1 MKDCIPLRALIVSV
15 LTFTG
20 ASAAEDEAPTT
31 QPAAP
36 EAAPAQAAPAAEAPA
51 KPAASDEAIA
61 ALKAAAAKLAEAKS
75 YAWTQTSAFGNQEP
89 RVSTGKKG
97 AGGHVLTSMPG
108 RNGSSEL
115 LVRAGK
121 ALIKRDG
128 TWEKVPAGGDEQG
141 PGRWMAAMIE
151 NFREP
156 SKEAADLVSKV
167 TEVTKEA
174 DGTFSAKLSEEAAQE
189 LMRFGR
195 GPGRRGGAGGGAGGG
210 GFEPP
215 PITGAGGTIRFTVSN
230 GILSQSEVALTGRM
244 NFNGEDRD
252 ISRKTTV
259 QFEGI
264 DSTAFDIPEAA
275 AGMLAE

>member
-15 LTFTG
+15 LTITG
-20 ASAAEDEAPTT
+20 ASAAEGDAPTT

-36 EAAPAQAAPAAEAPA
+36 EAAPAAEAPA
-51 KPAASDEAIA
+51 EPAATDEATA

-75 YAWTQTSAFGNQEP
+75 YAWTQTSAFGSQEP

-128 TWEKVPAGGDEQG
+128 TWEKITAGGDEQG

-174 DGTFSAKLSEEAAQE
+174 DGTFSAKLSEAAAQE
-189 LMRFGR
+189 MMRFGR
-195 GPGRRGGAGGGAGGG
+195 GPGRRGGAGGG

-215 PITGAGGTIRFTVSN
+215 PITGAGGTVRFTVSN

-244 NFNGEDRD
+244 SFNGEDRD
-252 ISRKTTV
+252 ISRKTKV